1 MKNNV
6 TIPKFASKLLA
17 YCPVRL
23 ADKPWLKVP
32 LADLL

>member
-1 MKNNV
+1 MILNGPR
-6 TIPKFASKLLA
+6 TPKPSPEHPASD
-17 YCPVRL
+17 CL

>member
-1 MKNNV
+1 MYSNTINV
-6 TIPKFASKLLA
+6 LLMDDK
-17 YCPVRL
+17 CPVRL